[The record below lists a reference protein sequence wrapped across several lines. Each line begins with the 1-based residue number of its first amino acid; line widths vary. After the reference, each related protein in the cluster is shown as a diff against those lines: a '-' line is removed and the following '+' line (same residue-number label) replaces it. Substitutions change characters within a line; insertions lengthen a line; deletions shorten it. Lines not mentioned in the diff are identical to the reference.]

1 MADFS
6 FVVDTAPMAASV
18 NSVSNH
24 VAATTAAV
32 VAMQTAVIASEKESA
47 KKICAN
53 VDKGFFNLIQSQIS
67 MKITTCYT
75 EMQAKLALL
84 LEYSKTLSK
93 TQERMEGDYN
103 RVRRQY
109 QQIFKGLDK
118 ALDNR
123 ISQLDKDPVKISE
136 IRKKV
141 VLGMFERHVPETVVT
156 SAEVNATDQRIAISR
171 IKDKTNNSLDFL
183 TGKVKEN
190 HKYKQLMES
199 VLYKSTSE
207 IKQEEYVPVI
217 YSSKQSTL
225 VTDTYVFSLNY
236 PEYLPEQIKNAINLN
251 ILSQEEVCADDKKED
266 FERKTVSEE
275 FRALVASSPLDKRV
289 AEQMMQLFQSGGC

>member
-1 MADFS
+1 MADLS

-18 NSVSNH
+18 NSVSDH
-24 VAATTAAV
+24 VTATTAAV
-32 VAMQTAVIASEKESA
+32 VAMQTAVIASEEESA

-75 EMQAKLALL
+75 EMQVKLALL

-123 ISQLDKDPVKISE
+123 ISQLDKDPVKISD

-171 IKDKTNNSLDFL
+171 IKDKTNNSLDHL
-183 TGKVKEN
+183 TGKVNEN

-207 IKQEEYVPVI
+207 IKQEEYIPVI

-225 VTDTYVFSLNY
+225 VTGTYVFSLNY

-251 ILSQEEVCADDKKED
+251 ILSKDEVCADDKKED
-266 FERKTVSEE
+266 FERKTVAEE
-275 FRALVASSPLDKRV
+275 FRALVASSQLDKRV